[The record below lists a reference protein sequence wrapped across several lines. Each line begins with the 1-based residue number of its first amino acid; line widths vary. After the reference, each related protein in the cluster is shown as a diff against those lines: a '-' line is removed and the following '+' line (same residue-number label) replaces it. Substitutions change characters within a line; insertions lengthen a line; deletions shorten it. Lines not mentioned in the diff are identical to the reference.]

1 MSKIVAVVGN
11 GLAELFGAAHKGTAG
26 CVRVISFGRVGT
38 ETLVPTIIH
47 VTMVHPQ
54 SESCTLLS
62 VQGRVRLDE

>member
-38 ETLVPTIIH
+38 EETLVPTF
-47 VTMVHPQ
+47 M
-54 SESCTLLS
+54 
-62 VQGRVRLDE
+62 